1 MNAIGA
7 DHLVVGAVIVFT
19 AAVVMYLLV
28 HRELAPQTGLRGRA
42 EWWLAAGLG
51 MGVVAF
57 ITKMLALVVMT
68 IAPSFAIDLLISG
81 ARAEVD
87 RSFLAEGPAAGMA
100 DSASFTRWQAL
111 PVAAP
116 VPPGNP
122 MTAAKIALGERLFH
136 DPALSLNRE
145 VACASCHDVR
155 TGAGEDGK
163 PTSTGIAGKRG
174 ARNAPTVFNAA
185 FQTVMFWDGR
195 APSLEEQAKGPLVN
209 PVEMGMP
216 DLRLVEARVR
226 EDARYREAF
235 ARAFDGD
242 ATIDIDRIAAAIATY
257 ERTLIT
263 PDTPYDR
270 FVRGDHRAL
279 SDAQLRGMAL
289 FDAIG
294 CTSCHAG
301 ANFSGAGVL
310 ETAALWRVFPANPSE
325 FDQRFALTADPGK
338 AAPGARQGVW
348 RVPTLRNIELTGPY
362 MHNGRVTTLED
373 AVRVMAAAQLG
384 LRVGAPTAPARSAV
398 WSNTDARAA
407 LVEHK
412 PLSEADVADITAFL
426 RALTSDRLRAS
437 ILAAR
442 QPAAPADDAKKAVS
456 GNLVARAAV
465 QPKNAM

>member
-7 DHLVVGAVIVFT
+7 DHLAVGAVVIVT
-19 AAVVMYLLV
+19 AAMVMYLLV
-28 HRELAPQTGLRGRA
+28 HRELAPQSGLRGRG

-57 ITKMLALVVMT
+57 ITKMLALLVMT
-68 IAPSFAIDLLISG
+68 IAPSFAIDLLIAG
-81 ARAEVD
+81 ARAKVD
-87 RSFLAEGPAAGMA
+87 RSYLADAPAEGTAP
-100 DSASFTRWQAL
+100 STLFTRWQAL
-111 PVAAP
+111 PTTAP
-116 VPPGNP
+116 VPADNP
-122 MTAAKIALGERLFH
+122 MSAAKIALGERLFH
-136 DPALSLNRE
+136 DPALSINRE
-145 VACASCHDVR
+145 VACASCHNVR

-163 PTSTGIAGKRG
+163 PTSTGVAGKLG

-185 FQTVMFWDGR
+185 FQTVLFWDGR

-216 DLRLVEARVR
+216 DLRLVEGRVR
-226 EDARYREAF
+226 DDASYRDAF

-242 ATIDIDRIAAAIATY
+242 ATIDIDRIAAAIASY

-270 FVRGDHRAL
+270 FVRGDHSAL
-279 SDAQLRGMAL
+279 SEAQLRGMAL

-301 ANFSGAGVL
+301 PNFSGAL
-310 ETAALWRVFPANPSE
+310 ALDTAALWRVFPANPSQ
-325 FDQRFALTADPGK
+325 FDQRFGLTADLGK

-373 AVRVMAAAQLG
+373 AVRVMAASQLG
-384 LRVGAPTAPARSAV
+384 LQVGAAQGGARSAV
-398 WSNTDARAA
+398 WSNADARAA
-407 LVEHK
+407 IVEHK
-412 PLSEADVADITAFL
+412 PLTEADVADIADFL
-426 RALTSDRLRAS
+426 RALTSDRLRANLLS
-437 ILAAR
+437 AQR
-442 QPAAPADDAKKAVS
+442 QTAERQI
-456 GNLVARAAV
+456 LVARAAV
-465 QPKNAM
+465 PPKNAM